1 MDEEQDDPDGVEGAE
16 NRTLKNHNKE
26 TRMRTSLGVTYYK
39 ETRMRTSLSMASMVW
54 TWTLRWGSWTL

>member
-26 TRMRTSLGVTYYK
+26 TRMRTSLG
-39 ETRMRTSLSMASMVW
+39 MASMVW
-54 TWTLRWGSWTL
+54 TWTLQWGSWTL